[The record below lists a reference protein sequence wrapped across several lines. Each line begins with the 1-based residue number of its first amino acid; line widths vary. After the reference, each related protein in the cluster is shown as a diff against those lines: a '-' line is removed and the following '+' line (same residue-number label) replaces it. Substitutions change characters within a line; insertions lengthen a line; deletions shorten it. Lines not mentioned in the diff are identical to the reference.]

1 MQPKIFVMSQLILPH
16 VYVMLLLPLDVIL
29 LPRRKLNG
37 LNYLK
42 AVIDICLPGIRRPIT
57 LEMKRGTAIGG

>member
-1 MQPKIFVMSQLILPH
+1 M
-16 VYVMLLLPLDVIL
+16 YVMLLVPLDVIL